1 MSTLM
6 ARSPDT
12 HANGSAQGAGAQ
24 LLVSVPDSERL
35 LLQFSFV
42 RNQPEAE
49 IFNELEA
56 RIRGAHLLDP
66 SEVPPDLVT
75 MNSRVL
81 LRDLDRGRL
90 LNFTLVFPSRAN
102 ARKGRISILTPLGLI
117 LLGART
123 GQQITCPVSGTIS
136 LAKIV
141 AILHQPE
148 AAGDYYG

>member
-1 MSTLM
+1 
-6 ARSPDT
+6 
-12 HANGSAQGAGAQ
+12 
-24 LLVSVPDSERL
+24 
-35 LLQFSFV
+35 
-42 RNQPEAE
+42 
-49 IFNELEA
+49 
-56 RIRGAHLLDP
+56 
-66 SEVPPDLVT
+66 

-90 LNFTLVFPSRAN
+90 LNFTLVFPLRAS

-117 LLGART
+117 LLGARVV

-148 AAGDYYG
+148 AAGDCYG